1 MTVFRPRPDRAN
13 KTAIVVL
20 PGGSF
25 RALAWDLDGTE
36 TARWLAD
43 RGVTAFV
50 LKYRVRPPTG
60 QGSGGPES
68 FDNFVKR
75 TEPAR
80 QVAMADAVQA
90 LRLIRG
96 NAARYGVAAD
106 RVGMI
111 GFSAGAI
118 TVLGVSLAPGAAAK
132 PDFAISLY
140 GALPTEQAP
149 GPGAPPVFVA
159 AAQDD
164 PQVPWQKSVAI
175 YERWSRAGLPAE
187 IHLYQKGGHGF
198 GMRPHNLP
206 ADKWPLALEAW
217 LSSRGLLGPPR
228 AGDEA
233 TPPAR

>member
-1 MTVFRPRPDRAN
+1 
-13 KTAIVVL
+13 
-20 PGGSF
+20 
-25 RALAWDLDGTE
+25 
-36 TARWLAD
+36 
-43 RGVTAFV
+43 
-50 LKYRVRPPTG
+50 
-60 QGSGGPES
+60 
-68 FDNFVKR
+68 
-75 TEPAR
+75 
-80 QVAMADAVQA
+80 MADAVQA

-96 NAARYGVAAD
+96 NADKYGVAAD

-140 GALPTEQAP
+140 GALPTEETP

-164 PQVPWQKSVAI
+164 PQVPWQKSLAI

-198 GMRPHNLP
+198 GMRPHDLP

-217 LSSRGLLGPPR
+217 LSSHGLLGTPK
-228 AGDEA
+228 AGEA
-233 TPPAR
+233 TLPAR